1 MKEERQMAT
10 ISAEK
15 FAEKVSRA
23 VDTSIDA
30 KKRNGM
36 LGSIVG
42 DLKALIKTIEGL
54 TTEELDDRLSALHF
68 AEPLFAQ
75 LKPEVVEQVN
85 AFREQAEALLNGNE
99 ATPVNDNIEVV
110 MDTMVDTTTNEVDEM
125 ADAITQGEVAAAN
138 ATPEEKAA
146 AQVTAPT
153 KTPKASTAGEKKKG
167 KPVDPNSGRQQII
180 RVLRDNGL
188 PMTPNE
194 IKKQLE
200 SEGIDVKF
208 ISSHLNYFK
217 SHGQCIHGADKK
229 YSLPASAYAQQG
241 SNSTETTVVVESVD
255 SLESTSSTEANSE
268 DTEETMEQT
277 GTEA

>member
-1 MKEERQMAT
+1 MAT

-15 FAEKVSRA
+15 FSEKVSRA
-23 VDTSIDA
+23 TDSKLEA

-42 DLKALIKTIEGL
+42 DLKALTQGSIADL
-54 TTEELDDRLSALHF
+54 TPDELDDRFNALHF

-75 LKPEVVEQVN
+75 LKPELVAQVKNYQAAAEAIINKEVSVAEALPTPAAVVEVVEQL
-85 AFREQAEALLNGNE
+85 Q
-99 ATPVNDNIEVV
+99 
-110 MDTMVDTTTNEVDEM
+110 EVDEV
-125 ADAITQGEVAAAN
+125 DAMAAAVATGEAVALT
-138 ATPEEKAA
+138 ATPEERAA
-146 AQVTAPT
+146 ATEVVAQPIKAPT
-153 KTPKASTAGEKKKG
+153 TKGEKKKG

-200 SEGIDVKF
+200 AEKIEVKY

-217 SHGQCIHGADKK
+217 AHGQVIHGIDKR
-229 YSLPASAYAQQG
+229 YSLPATAYDQVP
-241 SNSTETTVVVESVD
+241 SVVTTETTVVVEPVAE
-255 SLESTSSTEANSE
+255 LVVTPI
-268 DTEETMEQT
+268 TEEIQNVEQV
-277 GTEA
+277 EAETSTQ